1 MQHRLMK
8 YLDEVARSGSIRS
21 AAQKLHVAASA
32 IQRQIKLFEEE
43 IGTPVFSRSHKGLE
57 LTATGEL
64 VLGHIRETMRNEERM
79 MSEIKALNGV
89 IRQNLT
95 IVCEENLASTLLFSA
110 IVDFQQNHKSTKINV
125 LTAQNED
132 VQNVLLDGK
141 ADLALAYDIEKQ
153 PRFAIDKEVK
163 CPLGLFLR
171 KGHSL
176 EKRLQGKTKI
186 NLAEIIG
193 EALVL
198 PEKGTKLKSLIE
210 TLGPPLVTA
219 VPIVETSSMPLIVQ
233 LVATGNYVS
242 ILSRTELPEGFD
254 NEFLFIPV
262 ITHPAYRIL
271 TLFHQTNRALKP
283 VEQQFQHVLME
294 QMKERLSRRNQSF
307 TGEEEKRAD

>member
-1 MQHRLMK
+1 ML
-8 YLDEVARSGSIRS
+8 
-21 AAQKLHVAASA
+21 
-32 IQRQIKLFEEE
+32 
-43 IGTPVFSRSHKGLE
+43 
-57 LTATGEL
+57 
-64 VLGHIRETMRNEERM
+64 
-79 MSEIKALNGV
+79 SEIKALNGV

-110 IVDFQQNHKSTKINV
+110 IVDFQKIHKSTKINV

-132 VQNVLLDGK
+132 VQNELLDGK

-171 KGHSL
+171 KGHNL
-176 EKRLQGKTKI
+176 EKRLQGKTKV

-219 VPIVETSSMPLIVQ
+219 VPIVETSSIPLIVQ

-242 ILSRTELPEGFD
+242 ILSRTELPEG
-254 NEFLFIPV
+254 
-262 ITHPAYRIL
+262 L
-271 TLFHQTNRALKP
+271 TMNF
-283 VEQQFQHVLME
+283 
-294 QMKERLSRRNQSF
+294 SSF
-307 TGEEEKRAD
+307 PLLPIRPSAF